1 MADKVKE
8 VAVEE
13 AERIKTLT
21 TEAARSGAYLYPIR
35 VRTELSYSR
44 RSSVI

>member
-13 AERIKTLT
+13 AERLKTLT
-21 TEAARSGAYLYPIR
+21 TEAVRSQAYLYPIK
-35 VRTELSYSR
+35 VCNQYYSNR
-44 RSSVI
+44 QKRN